1 MRARKFASQERVQR
15 AGGRRDGRNDE
26 FARYKRVAPLYDL
39 LDLPFEFGRYRA
51 LRRRVFEGLSGA
63 ILDAGIGTGRNLP
76 FYPAGA
82 TVVGIDLSPAMLA
95 RAARRRAA
103 G

>member
-15 AGGRRDGRNDE
+15 ASGRRDGRNDE
-26 FARYKRVAPLYDL
+26 FARYQRVAPLYDL
-39 LDLPFEFGRYRA
+39 LDLPFEYGRYRA

-63 ILDAGIGTGRNLP
+63 ILNAGIGTGRNLP
-76 FYPAGA
+76 FNPAGA
-82 TVVGIDLSPAMLA
+82 TVVGIDLSPA
-95 RAARRRAA
+95 